1 MWSRRKLQNV
11 SCESVTQCMDKK
23 MAAVAFSLSDA
34 EEYSPVEVVEDY
46 YFVLLL
52 SLHCDFALKYLL

>member
-1 MWSRRKLQNV
+1 
-11 SCESVTQCMDKK
+11 

-46 YFVLLL
+46 FVSLL

>member
-1 MWSRRKLQNV
+1 
-11 SCESVTQCMDKK
+11 

-34 EEYSPVEVVEDY
+34 EKYSPVEVVEDY
-46 YFVLLL
+46 YFVSLL

>member
-1 MWSRRKLQNV
+1 
-11 SCESVTQCMDKK
+11 

-52 SLHCDFALKYLL
+52 SLHCDFALKYHVTVFLQHIEYISTLVW